1 LERESVNEKEK
12 GQTMDKFLCH
22 PVRTSTLDDQGEAS
36 RKSMSRKPTGTL
48 FVSDVNLNP
57 VSDPQ
62 ELEFL
67 AGLVPFHQ
75 IPTKLLF
82 KIVRVSTGLEVRD
95 RWVAVRA
102 VIAKCIP
109 IPVPKPLPEVRHG

>member
-1 LERESVNEKEK
+1 MYKL
-12 GQTMDKFLCH
+12 LCH
-22 PVRTSTLDDQGEAS
+22 PGRTFTLEELVDQTQAARESMLPKLPKAKFAS
-36 RKSMSRKPTGTL
+36 HI
-48 FVSDVNLNP
+48 NLNP

-67 AGLVPFHQ
+67 AGLVPFQH

-82 KIVRVSTGLEVRD
+82 KVVRVATGLEVRD

-102 VIAKCIP
+102 IIAKRIP
-109 IPVPKPLPEVRHG
+109 IPVPKPLTDVQRG